1 MEKKDIKKI
10 LGEYD
15 SKVTSIVN
23 KVLTIEREFEYRKK
37 LTTTDEK
44 EIKDKIVKA
53 IIEETK
59 P

>member
-1 MEKKDIKKI
+1 MKKKDIKKI

-15 SKVTSIVN
+15 PQVTRIVN
-23 KVLTIEREFEYRKK
+23 KVLVIEREFEYRKK
-37 LTTTDEK
+37 LTNTDER